1 MDQVYRDDFSN
12 FHPAIFQNVNNENVK
27 FEGLI
32 KWKSPDQITVPV
44 AISDKK
50 FAGSGFHRQEIEQ
63 LKGALKP
70 IVERPLDNTLPNLL
84 FYSFFS
90 RNNLDFLQNGLK
102 RSVQKYSGRIIGDQS
117 EQELEI
123 LMQKV
128 YTENSRNI
136 DEYNT
141 PRDMVIDHIRNE
153 VLRLDELVVNF
164 AVPIIINE
172 MEQYIQFQKDFRKP
186 FSTKSLD
193 RPQNSSISGT
203 KLYRDVSDILSVNF
217 FS

>member
-1 MDQVYRDDFSN
+1 MNQIYRDDFSN

-32 KWKSPDQITVPV
+32 KWKSPDQIVERGQFSETSVP
-44 AISDKK
+44 
-50 FAGSGFHRQEIEQ
+50 GSGFHRKEIEQ
-63 LKGALKP
+63 LKSALRP

-90 RNNLDFLQNGLK
+90 RKNLDFLQNGLQ
-102 RSVQKYSGRIIGDQS
+102 RSVHNFSGRIIGEQS
-117 EQELEI
+117 EQELEV

-128 YTENSRNI
+128 YTENSHNI

-141 PRDMVIDHIRNE
+141 PRNSVTEYIRNE

-172 MEQYIQFQKDFRKP
+172 MEQYIKFQKDFRKP

-193 RPQNSSISGT
+193 RPQSSSISGT
-203 KLYRDVSDILSVNF
+203 KMYRNISDIHSQR
-217 FS
+217 

>member
-1 MDQVYRDDFSN
+1 MNQIYRDDFSN

-32 KWKSPDQITVPV
+32 KWKSPDQIVERGQFSETSSVP
-44 AISDKK
+44 
-50 FAGSGFHRQEIEQ
+50 GSGFHRKEIEQ
-63 LKGALKP
+63 LKSALRP

-90 RNNLDFLQNGLK
+90 RKNLDFLQNGLQ
-102 RSVQKYSGRIIGDQS
+102 RSVHNFSGRIIGEQS
-117 EQELEI
+117 EQELEV

-128 YTENSRNI
+128 YTENSHNI

-141 PRDMVIDHIRNE
+141 PRNSVTEYIRNE

-172 MEQYIQFQKDFRKP
+172 MEQYIKFQKDFRKP

-193 RPQNSSISGT
+193 RPQSSSISGT
-203 KLYRDVSDILSVNF
+203 KMYRNISDIHSQR
-217 FS
+217 